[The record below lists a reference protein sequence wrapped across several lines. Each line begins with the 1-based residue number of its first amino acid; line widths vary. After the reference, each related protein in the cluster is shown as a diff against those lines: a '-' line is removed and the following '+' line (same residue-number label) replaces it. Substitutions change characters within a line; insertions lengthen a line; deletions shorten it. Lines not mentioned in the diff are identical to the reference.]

1 MSGDNLR
8 PREYEVRE
16 DDGPVIEIEAESD
29 GEEGELLALE
39 EEEEEETTLE
49 SSSISESESDED
61 STSIRSTR
69 SCHKDT
75 IEDVYEN
82 GRRYCNDTYFM
93 PNDEAEQTRLNI
105 AHQVYLIVLDGELTR
120 VPVPRGRARILDIGT
135 GPGDWAVEMGERY
148 PDAEIVATDISVFDI
163 GPSSLGLPNVSFQL
177 DDTEAEWTYHEPFDL
192 IHLRSLS
199 GAFRDWGSVYRQAFN
214 HLKPGGYIEVIDAD
228 TAAGVI
234 NFPDIR
240 NSYFSILVAAMQSA
254 AERTGFPRNQD
265 HLRPNLLT
273 SIGFTAVRSTE
284 ITIPVG
290 VWPEDPRQKTLGK
303 MALISILEG
312 LEAWSLRQLT
322 DTGNW
327 TAEEVRA
334 LCDKVKGE
342 LVKATGM
349 TAQVRI
355 LTGRR
360 PFAHD
365 IRRGRTDDEMLE
377 EALARLRMRERKRG
391 ER

>member
-8 PREYEVRE
+8 PRENEVRD
-16 DDGPVIEIEAESD
+16 DDGPVIEIEPESN
-29 GEEGELLALE
+29 GEEGELPLE
-39 EEEEEETTLE
+39 EETSPEY
-49 SSSISESESDED
+49 SSISESESDDED

-69 SCHKDT
+69 SFHKDT
-75 IEDVYEN
+75 IEDVFEN

-105 AHQVYLIVLDGELTR
+105 AHQIYLIVLEGELTR
-120 VPVPRGRARILDIGT
+120 VPIPRGRTRILDIGT

-148 PDAEIVATDISVFDI
+148 PDSEIVATDISVFDI

-177 DDTEAEWTYHEPFDL
+177 DDAEAEWTYHEPFDL

-214 HLKPGGYIEVIDAD
+214 HLRPGGYIEVIDAD
-228 TAAGVI
+228 TAADVI
-234 NFPDIR
+234 NFPNIR

-254 AERTGFPRNQD
+254 AEETGYPRNQD
-265 HLRPNLLT
+265 HLRPALLT
-273 SIGFTAVRSTE
+273 SVGFTAVNSTD

-322 DTGNW
+322 ETGNW

-349 TAQVRI
+349 TARVRI

-360 PFAHD
+360 PYAHD
-365 IRRGRTDDEMLE
+365 FRRGRSDDEMLE
-377 EALARLRMRERKRG
+377 EVLARLQMREQKG
-391 ER
+391 